1 MSFQS
6 KSELSFT
13 DAHSVGQRYRPNTSQ
28 PSRKR
33 KLPFDKILDRGV
45 VLEAKRGKSDAS
57 DNFSMNDSAID
68 DELKDLGWRVL
79 SGKSMFQI
87 HGEIVV
93 EDKLTQGMSKEI
105 RSESNIPGTYVTK
118 NQREVGDSELVCIC
132 AVWKLKGTSVP
143 YSRRR
148 AVPLKNVQ
156 SLRQMDGRAGFV
168 KSATNSSK

>member
-118 NQREVGDSELVCIC
+118 TNGKLETVNWFAYAPCGSSKELPSHTPAVEPFRSKMFSRFARWTDGRLCEVCN
-132 AVWKLKGTSVP
+132 KLK
-143 YSRRR
+143 
-148 AVPLKNVQ
+148 
-156 SLRQMDGRAGFV
+156 
-168 KSATNSSK
+168 